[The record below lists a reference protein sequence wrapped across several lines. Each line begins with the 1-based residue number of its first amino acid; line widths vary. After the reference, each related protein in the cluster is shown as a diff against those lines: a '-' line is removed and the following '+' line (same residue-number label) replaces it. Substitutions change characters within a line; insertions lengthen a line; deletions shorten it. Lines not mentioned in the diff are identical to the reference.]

1 MVGYKVLRITD
12 NKDIAGVSAGIIG
25 YIEYALNEP
34 AYPYENSALFV
45 FTTLEAAKAFKYL
58 MEGLSGKYFEVFA
71 CKYEPSKL
79 CIHRVSLAIGNR
91 CDARLPWEIINKKAY
106 IHPHNWTIVPNN
118 TAFAESVTVVRQIH
132 I

>member
-12 NKDIAGVSAGIIG
+12 NKDIAGVSAGCYG
-25 YIEYALNEP
+25 YVEYVLNEP

-45 FTTLEAAKAFKYL
+45 FTTLEAAKGFKSL
-58 MEGLSGKYFEVFA
+58 METLSGKYFEVFA
-71 CKYEPSKL
+71 CKYEQSKL
-79 CIHRVSLAIGNR
+79 CIPTVELFNR
-91 CDARLPWEIINKKAY
+91 FDARLPWEIINKKAY